1 MTVSAATLRELHRLH
16 SQLTDLRGRLE
27 RGPKQI
33 QARKANVAKLE
44 ADVAAAHELVKQTKL
59 AADRKQLDMKASEQ
73 KVVDWN
79 ARLNS
84 ASSNKEY
91 QTMREQIAAAEM
103 AGSVLEDETLELLGR
118 IDELEAAAKQTEG
131 HLANGKEELA
141 KVTAQ
146 VEENA
151 DKLRS
156 EIARLEGDLA
166 AAEGTLSGDFKGEY
180 ERVIRNKGAEGMAEA
195 EEGVC
200 TGCGQQITLNM
211 QNNLALSQPTFCQ
224 ACGCL
229 LYLPEP

>member
-1 MTVSAATLRELHRLH
+1 MTVPAATLRKLHRLH
-16 SQLTDLRGRLE
+16 TQLTDLRGRLE
-27 RGPKQI
+27 RGPRQI
-33 QARKANVAKLE
+33 KARQANVAKLQ
-44 ADVAAAHELVKQTKL
+44 ADLAAAHDLVKQTKL

-73 KVVDWN
+73 RVVDWN
-79 ARLNS
+79 AKLNS

-91 QTMREQIAAAEM
+91 QTMQEQIAAAEM

-118 IDELEAAAKQTEG
+118 IDELESAAKKAESNLNSGQQ
-131 HLANGKEELA
+131 ELA
-141 KVTAQ
+141 KVTQQ

-156 EIARLEGDLA
+156 EIERLEGDLHQ
-166 AAEGTLSGDFKGEY
+166 AEATLSGDFKSEY
-180 ERVIRNKGAEGMAEA
+180 QRVIRNKGAEGMAEA
-195 EEGVC
+195 EDGVC
-200 TGCGQQITLNM
+200 TGCGQKITLNM